1 MNIRKAEMKQTLP
14 HRISESVED
23 NIYRFTL
30 RTLVYQAHDQ
40 IVAYALDTDL
50 MATGYDEEEA
60 INKLR
65 QTVKIFL
72 EDAANRGTPDD
83 LMKREAHSSFFE
95 HWNEPP
101 TGVDAGYL
109 KMTIRL
115 QKPKGVAIEP
125 PRALMCA

>member
-1 MNIRKAEMKQTLP
+1 MKQRPTHP
-14 HRISESVED
+14 VSESIED
-23 NIYRFTL
+23 SIYRFTL

-60 INKLR
+60 IDKLR
-65 QTVKIFL
+65 QTVKLFL
-72 EDAANRGTPDD
+72 EDAANHGTPDE
-83 LMKREAHSSFFE
+83 LTKRQAHSTFFD

-101 TGVDAGYL
+101 VGVDAGYL

-115 QKPKGVAIEP
+115 QKPKGVVIEP